1 MESRVRAVCL
11 FTFLCLAVNG
21 QYPTSYPPGQ
31 YPPGQYPPGQYPPGQ
46 YPPGQYPNTYPPNTM
61 PGPMG
66 IPMPVPNIH
75 LPKRKEKTSNNTTTK
90 MTVETLE
97 GTLRRLAEKDLL
109 VQTSPSKIL
118 KFRLIPR
125 TEFIGKDGRQV
136 RDSLIHPGDHV
147 AVDVNPDDVETAIRV
162 VVMRFG
168 SGAER
173 EAASVPVDEARV
185 ATPDSGDFGKSHTVT
200 DANRDDSPHESSSSA
215 SESAGG
221 DSERPTLTRTPE
233 RVDEPAATGPTAP
246 NLSDNSTDSIIRDA
260 RSAAM
265 SFSADLPN
273 FLVQQVTTRYAG
285 SRYVDNWRA
294 MDVVTADVASVGGKE
309 DYRNIK
315 VNGRPTDKPEDSG
328 SWSTGEFQIT
338 LEDIL
343 SPLTAAEFTPRGQD
357 RIANRA
363 AWVFD
368 LSVNQPHSHW
378 TLVSEGGRKYNPAY
392 KGAIWVDK
400 ETRRVLRIEQKAL
413 GIPRDFAYDKAEA
426 SVEYGFVNIEGRP
439 YLLPVQSV
447 NMACMAGSS
456 NCSRNAIEF
465 RNYRKFTTDS
475 NVTFQ

>member
-1 MESRVRAVCL
+1 
-11 FTFLCLAVNG
+11 
-21 QYPTSYPPGQ
+21 
-31 YPPGQYPPGQYPPGQ
+31 
-46 YPPGQYPNTYPPNTM
+46 
-61 PGPMG
+61 MG

-75 LPKRKEKTSNNTTTK
+75 LPKRKEKTNNTATTK

-97 GTLRRLAEKDLL
+97 GTLRKLAEKDLL
-109 VQTSPSKIL
+109 LQTSPSKIL

-125 TEFIGKDGRQV
+125 TEFIGKDGRTV

-147 AVDVNPDDVETAIRV
+147 AVDVNPDDVETAVRV
-162 VVMRFG
+162 VLTRSG
-168 SGAER
+168 SGAEK
-173 EAASVPVDEARV
+173 EAASVPVDEARIT
-185 ATPDSGDFGKSHTVT
+185 TPEPGDFGKSHTVT
-200 DANRDDSPHESSSSA
+200 DASRDDSPRESSSASGSSSSA
-215 SESAGG
+215 SECSSGSG
-221 DSERPTLTRTPE
+221 RDGERPTLTRNAESP
-233 RVDEPAATGPTAP
+233 DESVAPAPKV
-246 NLSDNSTDSIIRDA
+246 SDNSTDSIIRDA

-343 SPLTAAEFTPRGQD
+343 SPRTAAEFTPRGQD

-368 LSVNQPHSHW
+368 LSVDQPHSHW
-378 TLVSEGGRKYNPAY
+378 TLVTEAGRKYNPAY

-400 ETRRVLRIEQKAL
+400 ETRRVLRIEQRAV
-413 GIPRDFAYDKAEA
+413 GIPRDFAYDKADSA
-426 SVEYGFVNIEGRP
+426 LEYGFVNIDGRP

-456 NCSRNAIEF
+456 NCSRNVIEF

-475 NVTFQ
+475 NVVFQ